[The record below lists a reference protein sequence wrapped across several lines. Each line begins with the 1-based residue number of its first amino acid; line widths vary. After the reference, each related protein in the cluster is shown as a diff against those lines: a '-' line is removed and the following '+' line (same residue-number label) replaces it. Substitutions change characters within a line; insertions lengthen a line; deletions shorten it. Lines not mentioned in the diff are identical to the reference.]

1 LDRLEPFATMSLVD
15 RLTALVEP
23 SLDAMGYAL
32 VRVHLSASRRPTLQ
46 VMAERR
52 DGQPMSVEDCTAISR
67 NLSAMLD
74 VEDPIPDSYDLEVT
88 SPGLDRPLVRAEDY
102 DRFAGALA
110 MVETRRPIEG
120 RKRFK
125 GQLLGR
131 DGQGA
136 VRVAIAETEY
146 AIPLAEVSR
155 AKLVPDDATIAAALR
170 RHHPH

>member
-1 LDRLEPFATMSLVD
+1 MSLAE

-23 SLDAMGYAL
+23 SLDAMGYSL
-32 VRVHLSASRRPTLQ
+32 VRLHLSSSRRPTLQ

-52 DGQPMSVEDCTAISR
+52 DGAPMSVEDCTNISR
-67 NLSAMLD
+67 SLSAMLD
-74 VEDPIPDSYDLEVT
+74 VEDPIPFSYDLEVT
-88 SPGLDRPLVRAEDY
+88 SPGLDRPLVRPEDF

-110 MVETRRPIEG
+110 MVETRRPMEG

-125 GQLLGR
+125 GRLLGR

-136 VRVAIAETEY
+136 VKVAAPEGEVT
-146 AIPLAEVSR
+146 IPLAEVSR

-170 RHHPH
+170 RHSPH